1 MSENTSDFADPTKH
15 QIRDRCYF
23 QIRMLVACP
32 LHRVSAL
39 SQVDIVTAISL
50 KNTIWGR
57 DCVRCANCCIQLARL
72 FVCCFG
78 SIAGYILCQRVLML
92 SYICCL

>member
-39 SQVDIVTAISL
+39 SQVDIVTSALPSV
-50 KNTIWGR
+50 K
-57 DCVRCANCCIQLARL
+57 
-72 FVCCFG
+72 
-78 SIAGYILCQRVLML
+78 GY
-92 SYICCL
+92 